1 VFVYNG
7 SIMPGHHNG
16 KALDI
21 TSVFEAVGA
30 HAAGTI
36 DDAELLAIEEKA
48 CPGELPPTPPQPDQ
62 AQARRSGRIAAAAAK
77 FRLTFGRVAV

>member
-1 VFVYNG
+1 MLMAAARLDLPSVFVYNG

-30 HAAGTI
+30 CAPARSPRRSSARSSATPAPARARAA
-36 DDAELLAIEEKA
+36 A
-48 CPGELPPTPPQPDQ
+48 CSPPT
-62 AQARRSGRIAAAAAK
+62 R
-77 FRLTFGRVAV
+77 